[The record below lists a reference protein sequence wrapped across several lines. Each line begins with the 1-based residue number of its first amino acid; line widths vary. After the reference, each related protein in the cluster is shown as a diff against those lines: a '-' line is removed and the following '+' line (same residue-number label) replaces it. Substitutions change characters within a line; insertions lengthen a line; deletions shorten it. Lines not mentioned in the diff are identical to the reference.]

1 MKRFM
6 GALFLV
12 AGLLAIASN
21 AWSAEAG
28 KSAEGAK
35 PAAKPAMSHYLVIS
49 PHTPE
54 ECLKT
59 LDEASAMG
67 ADQLKMWRWGCASG
81 DHTGYLMVM
90 AANETDALSKVPA
103 SVRDKAKAMKVDTFT
118 PAQIKAMHE
127 KKM

>member
-1 MKRFM
+1 MT
-6 GALFLV
+6 A
-12 AGLLAIASN
+12 N
-21 AWSAEAG
+21 AWSAESA
-28 KSAEGAK
+28 KPAEGAK
-35 PAAKPAMSHYLVIS
+35 AAAKPAMSHYMVIS

-59 LDEASAMG
+59 LDDGSAMG

-103 SVRDKAKAMKVDTFT
+103 TIRDKAKAIKVDAFT

>member
-1 MKRFM
+1 MKRFI
-6 GALFLV
+6 GAMVLV
-12 AGLLAIASN
+12 AGLLALTSSAM
-21 AWSAEAG
+21 SAE
-28 KSAEGAK
+28 SAK
-35 PAAKPAMSHYLVIS
+35 PAAKPAMSHYMVIS

-59 LDEASAMG
+59 LDDVSAMG

-103 SVRDKAKAMKVDTFT
+103 AIRDKAKAIKVDSFT